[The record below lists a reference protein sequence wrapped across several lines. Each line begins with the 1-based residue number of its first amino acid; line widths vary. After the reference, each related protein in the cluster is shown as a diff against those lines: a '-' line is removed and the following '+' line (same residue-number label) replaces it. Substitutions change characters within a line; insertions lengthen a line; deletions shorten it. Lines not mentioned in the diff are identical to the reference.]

1 MSKSLTGKFPF
12 FKANSIRILAHGPKY
27 PGKHNASTNRTSPN
41 LKPLQP
47 KAQYMLIWK
56 ALIEYIGENISAGKS
71 VNVKKFGCFTF
82 NI

>member
-1 MSKSLTGKFPF
+1 MSKSSTGKFLF
-12 FKANSIRILAHGPKY
+12 LIYIYARILARGPKY
-27 PGKHNASTNRTSPN
+27 PGKHNASTARTSGN

-56 ALIEYIGENISAGKS
+56 ALIEYVGENVRAGKS
-71 VNVKKFGCFTF
+71 VNVKKFGCFTY